1 MSKTVHMTVVDFTIA
16 LLSKIFFPQTWHVE
30 SLTAGTSVFPHI
42 FACSVAE
49 IASKAGS
56 LLTGDFYNWIKSS
69 KSLHLLRNV
78 SVEGLI
84 AHLILKSQKMLMTN
98 WNMNFLGN
106 LKSQY
111 LFLFMLFYF
120 CNNLEYLNF

>member
-16 LLSKIFFPQTWHVE
+16 MLSKIFFPQTWHVE
-30 SLTAGTSVFPHI
+30 SLTARTSVFPHI

-49 IASKAGS
+49 ITSKAGS

-69 KSLHLLRNV
+69 KSLHLLRNL

-84 AHLILKSQKMLMTN
+84 AHLILKSQKMLMTS